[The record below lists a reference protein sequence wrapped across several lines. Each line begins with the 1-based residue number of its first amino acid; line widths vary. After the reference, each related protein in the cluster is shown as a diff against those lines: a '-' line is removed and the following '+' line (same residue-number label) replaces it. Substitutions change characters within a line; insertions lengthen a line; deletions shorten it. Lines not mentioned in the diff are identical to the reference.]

1 MTDYEKMALEWIAG
15 DDGYGGGKFTVADL
29 AALLRRVA
37 DEQRERD
44 AKIAEQM
51 ACHSIYD
58 NPCNQEK
65 QIAATIRIRL
75 FHSLELRNG

>member
-1 MTDYEKMALEWIAG
+1 MTDYDKMALEWIAG

-44 AKIAEQM
+44 AKIAEEFVPLGVYQ
-51 ACHSIYD
+51 AHESGQSIAD
-58 NPCNQEK
+58 EIREQET
-65 QIAATIRIRL
+65 A
-75 FHSLELRNG
+75 